1 MMLKKIGKKFITVL
15 LIGVMLFSFTACQ
28 KGVSSENNSDKEV
41 KKVSKLETIK
51 KAGKLVV
58 GTSADYPPYEFH
70 YVNNGKD
77 EIVGFDIAIA
87 NEIAKDLGVE
97 LEIEDIGFDGLL
109 AALKGDKVDIVIAGM
124 TPTEERKKSVDFS
137 KVYYKAVQSVLVGSK
152 DVDKFK
158 TIDDLTGKVIG
169 VQKGTIQEELAK
181 TQIKDAKIESLTS
194 IADLILQLKNGKVD
208 AVIAEA
214 PVAKAYAKNID
225 GIEVS
230 SIQLETDDNGSAVAV
245 NKGNEDLVE
254 AINKTL
260 DKLMSENKIEEFV
273 LEAIKLSEE
282 NQQ

>member
-1 MMLKKIGKKFITVL
+1 MLKKIGKKFITVL

>member
-1 MMLKKIGKKFITVL
+1 MLKKIGKKFITVL

-51 KAGKLVV
+51 KAGKLIV

-137 KVYYKAVQSVLVGSK
+137 KVYYRAVQSVLVGSK

-194 IADLILQLKNGKVD
+194 IADLILQLKSGKVD